1 MCSRLLRALL
11 LPLALMPLLVPSRM
25 ITLPLLVAVS
35 VRIAKTLARLS
46 GQMLRLSDAEI
57 DQIARRLG
65 HKLGLSAEASLMSIA
80 DRMDE
85 MRRDFDWLVS
95 DRMIEQAIDMA
106 RFGQK
111 PNGIARN
118 TGIRTS
124 ELEAIRKL
132 RKH

>member
-1 MCSRLLRALL
+1 MSESE
-11 LPLALMPLLVPSRM
+11 M
-25 ITLPLLVAVS
+25 
-35 VRIAKTLARLS
+35 
-46 GQMLRLSDAEI
+46 DH
-57 DQIARRLG
+57 IARRLG
-65 HKLGLSAEASLMSIA
+65 HKLGLSDEASLMSIA

-111 PNGIARN
+111 PDSIARN
-118 TGIRTS
+118 TGISAS